1 MNDPFKMQTPFAQ
14 PKQKKKQQS
23 GHNANLVETFRD
35 QGKAATSGVVNEAF
49 NQIFGSKSKN
59 NTVKPTNDQER
70 PNFNQDYLQQM
81 LDRREQRVR
90 RQERSLA
97 QQQRQSETVL
107 FSRKQQETKQQIELL
122 RSEIKKIIKSMTDIS
137 SEVLAV
143 EQSVATNPVA
153 VGTYQVNFL
162 ERIRRILA
170 IAKKNIQE
178 SKNWLQQFNQ
188 RQKSRS
194 YYWGQV
200 KKSGTSYLLSNERY
214 MSTQAG

>member
-14 PKQKKKQQS
+14 SKPKKKQQS
-23 GHNANLVETFRD
+23 NHNANLVESFRD
-35 QGKAATSGVVNEAF
+35 QGKAATAGVANEAF
-49 NQIFGSKSKN
+49 NQIFGGGSKN
-59 NTVKPTNDQER
+59 NTEKPSDNQE
-70 PNFNQDYLQQM
+70 NKGFSLDYIQQM
-81 LDRREQRVR
+81 LDRREQKVR
-90 RQERSLA
+90 SQERTLA

-107 FSRKQQETKQQIELL
+107 FSRKQQETKQQIALL
-122 RSEIKKIIKSMTDIS
+122 RDEIKKIIQSMSDIS

-153 VGTYQVNFL
+153 VGTYQINFL

-178 SKNWLQQFNQ
+178 SKNWLQVFNQ